1 MKRLYKGIVNHPKLI
16 LTVFI
21 LAAVCGLFLQSL
33 VGVNY
38 DMKDYLPKD
47 SHSTVSLEIMQEE
60 FKGGIPNAR
69 VMVKNVTVPKALEY
83 KEKLLSCEGVTDV
96 MWLDD
101 AADICM
107 PLSSIDEETVN
118 LYYKDNTALFTVTVE
133 ENKEIEAV
141 DSIRAVIGN
150 ENAMTGEAVSTAIG
164 TTSTVLEIAKI
175 AIFAVLFIFVV
186 LFATTTS
193 WLEPIVVML
202 GIGIA
207 VAINSG
213 SNIIFGEISFVTNA
227 AGSILQIAVSL
238 DYSVFLLHRFEES
251 LSENKNQKDA
261 MIDALT
267 KSTTSIL
274 SSGLTTFIGFIAL
287 VFMRFGIGPDLG
299 LTLAKGIAI
308 SLVVV
313 FVFMPVLILTLHKPL
328 QKLRHRPFM
337 PDFHNFG
344 KAVYRVMIPMVCIFL
359 VMIVPGYLASNS
371 NSFYYGAAH
380 IFGEGTQYGEDTKMI
395 ENVFG
400 KNDTYVLMVP
410 RGSTA
415 TEKELSDALHK
426 IPEVT
431 GIISYVDTVGTEVP
445 MNYLDEDT
453 LSQLVSD
460 NYSRMVISVETDY
473 EGEAT
478 FNLVERIRSTANSFY
493 PSTYYLA
500 GEGVSSY
507 DLMDTITE
515 DTLKVNL
522 IAIGA
527 VFIVLLLTMK
537 SVTLPVILVL
547 AIETAIW
554 VNLSVPYFTDSVVF
568 YLAYLIISSIQL
580 GATVD
585 YAILFTDRYMEY
597 RKTMNKKEAVIQTVS
612 TVTVSVLTSGIVL
625 TVVGFLLGYI
635 SSHGIL
641 SQLGMYLGR
650 GAVLSLISVLF
661 VLPGLLYLTDGIIR
675 HTTLNTNMLKK
686 QKLQGVTKQ

>member
-1 MKRLYKGIVNHPKLI
+1 
-16 LTVFI
+16 
-21 LAAVCGLFLQSL
+21 
-33 VGVNY
+33 
-38 DMKDYLPKD
+38 
-47 SHSTVSLEIMQEE
+47 
-60 FKGGIPNAR
+60 
-69 VMVKNVTVPKALEY
+69 MVKNVSIPEALEY
-83 KEKLLSCEGVTDV
+83 KEKLLACEGVTEV
-96 MWLDD
+96 LWLDD
-101 AADICM
+101 VADIYQ
-107 PLSSIDEETVN
+107 PLTSLDEDTVN
-118 LYYKDNTALFTVTVE
+118 LYYKDKAALFTVTVD
-133 ENKEIEAV
+133 ENKRIEAV
-141 DSIRAVIGN
+141 DAIRIAVGN
-150 ENAMTGEAVSTAIG
+150 ENAISGNAVSTAIA
-164 TTSTVLEIAKI
+164 TTSTISEITKI
-175 AIFAVLFIFVV
+175 AIFAVLFIFLV
-186 LFATTTS
+186 LFITTPS

-238 DYSVFLLHRFEES
+238 DYSVFLMHRFEES
-251 LSENKNQKDA
+251 LSEYENPKDA
-261 MIDALT
+261 MVDALK

-274 SSGLTTFIGFIAL
+274 SSGLTTVIGFVAL

-299 LTLAKGIAI
+299 LALAKGIVI
-308 SLVVV
+308 SLLVV

-328 QKLRHRPFM
+328 QKLRHRPFL

-344 KAVYRVMIPMVCIFL
+344 KVVYRMMIPMVCVFL
-359 VMIVPGYLASNS
+359 IMIAPCYLASNN
-371 NSFYYGAAH
+371 NSFYYGSAH
-380 IFGEGTQYGEDTKMI
+380 IFGEETQYGKDTKAI
-395 ENVFG
+395 EDVFG
-400 KNDTYVLMVP
+400 KSDTYVLMVP

-415 TEKELSDALHK
+415 TEKDLSDTLHE

-431 GIISYVDTVGTEVP
+431 GIISYVDIVGAEIP
-445 MNYLDEDT
+445 MEYLDENT
-453 LSQLVSD
+453 LSQLISD

-478 FNLVERIRSTANSFY
+478 FDLVEQIHNTADKFY

-537 SVTLPVILVL
+537 SITLPIILVL
-547 AIETAIW
+547 TIETAIW
-554 VNLSVPYFTDSVVF
+554 INLSVPYFTGSVVF

-597 RKTMNKKEAVIQTVS
+597 RQTMHKKQALIQTIQV
-612 TVTVSVLTSGIVL
+612 VTVSILTSGIVL

-635 SSHGIL
+635 TTHGIL
-641 SQLGMYLGR
+641 SQLGLYLGR
-650 GAVLSLISVLF
+650 GAVLSLITVLF
-661 VLPGLLYLTDGIIR
+661 VLPGLLYLTDKIIG
-675 HTTLNTNMLKK
+675 HTTLHANILKK
-686 QKLQGVTKQ
+686 ENSQEVTK